1 MSVHINETMASG
13 TGEEEALLQDMIAE
27 RDRKIHDLVI
37 SLEAY
42 DRKLVAL
49 REKVQQTKTDAAKA
63 RIEQIDR
70 EGSIQKQNHSLAKQL
85 SDVEKGVIQQNGG
98 LHIYANVLKEAAP
111 ESTDSSYVI
120 RMQSQLCKAMHCMGV
135 LQHQLEIL
143 HDYSGQ
149 VLSALKGS
157 MAQITEEKT
166 MVEVKLMNE
175 LMQVDT
181 LKRRMEEGL
190 RRSLEEFQASQRV
203 FSLSQSF
210 TTQESGGG
218 NNNDD
223 DDSAEIDEDLL
234 LEILQE
240 RKEDIAAMEQENAKQ
255 EEQIKELK
263 AKIEVAALE
272 DKNLTNG
279 NHQ

>member
-1 MSVHINETMASG
+1 MSVQINEKMESG
-13 TGEEEALLQDMIAE
+13 TGEEEALLLEMIAE
-27 RDRKIHDLVI
+27 RDRKIHHLVI
-37 SLEAY
+37 SLETCES
-42 DRKLVAL
+42 KLVAL
-49 REKVQQTKTDAAKA
+49 REKLQQTKTDAAMA
-63 RIEQIDR
+63 RISQIEL
-70 EGSIQKQNHSLAKQL
+70 EGSFQKQKHSLAKQL
-85 SDVEKGVIQQNGG
+85 SHVEKGVIQQNGG
-98 LHIYANVLKEAAP
+98 LHVYANILKEAAP
-111 ESTDSSYVI
+111 ESADSSYVI
-120 RMQSQLCKAMHCMGV
+120 RMQSQLCKAMHCMGA

-143 HDYSGQ
+143 NFYSGQ
-149 VLSALKGS
+149 ILSALRGS
-157 MAQITEEKT
+157 MAQIMEEKT
-166 MVEVKLMNE
+166 MVELQLMNE

-210 TTQESGGG
+210 TTQESED
-218 NNNDD
+218 NDD

-255 EEQIKELK
+255 EEQIKQLK
-263 AKIEVAALE
+263 AKIVALD
-272 DKNLTNG
+272 DKSLTNG